1 LCESALVD
9 PVAKA
14 HATALL
20 RAMGWRGVAMVEFK
34 QNLSDGSLRL
44 MEINGRFWG
53 SLQLAIDAGVD
64 FPALAVDVA
73 LGRKRAPLKAYR
85 VGARSRWLWGDTDAM
100 LALLLRSR
108 KQLNLPDGHPG
119 RWRTLLSF
127 LKPWGTRYEL
137 ERSDDPRPALL
148 AARRWLLRR

>member
-1 LCESALVD
+1 VD
-9 PVAKA
+9 PVAKK
-14 HATALL
+14 HAVALL

-34 QNLSDGSLRL
+34 QNSADGSLRL

-73 LGRKRAPLKAYR
+73 VGRKRAPVETYR
-85 VGARSRWLWGDTDAM
+85 VGTRSRWLWGDVDAM
-100 LALLLRSR
+100 LALLFRSR
-108 KQLNLPDGHPG
+108 AQLNLPDSHPG

-127 LKPWGTRYEL
+127 LQPWGTRYEL
-137 ERSDDPRPALL
+137 ERTDDLRPAAL
-148 AARRWLLRR
+148 AARRWFLRR